1 MALLVVVLFN
11 LAVLPVQNVISR
23 HYEAEADW
31 MSLQTTRDP
40 VALAGV
46 MTHFGRKDL
55 ANPNPPTWAYVLFD
69 DHPTLMQRIA
79 MAKAWQARN
88 R

>member
-1 MALLVVVLFN
+1 VHDL
-11 LAVLPVQNVISR
+11 S
-23 HYEAEADW
+23 
-31 MSLQTTRDP
+31 DP
-40 VALAGV
+40 S
-46 MTHFGRKDL
+46 
-55 ANPNPPTWAYVLFD
+55 PPTWAYVLFT

>member
-1 MALLVVVLFN
+1 M
-11 LAVLPVQNVISR
+11 ISR

-31 MSLQTTRDP
+31 ISLQTTRDP
-40 VALAGV
+40 AALQGV
-46 MTHFGRKDL
+46 MRHFGTNDL
-55 ANPNPPTWAYVLFD
+55 SDPNPPTWAYVLFD
-69 DHPTLMQRIA
+69 NHPTLMQRIA

>member
-1 MALLVVVLFN
+1 VALLVVVLFN
-11 LAVLPVQNVISR
+11 LVALPLQNVISR

-31 MSLQTTRDP
+31 MSLQTTHDP
-40 VALAGV
+40 AALRGV
-46 MTHFGRKDL
+46 MVHFGGKDL
-55 ANPNPPTWAYVLFD
+55 ADPDPPTWAYVLFA

-79 MAKAWQARN
+79 MARAWQARN